1 MALVIASPAVF
12 YILETMWT
20 VAFRVLGLIL
30 AVIMFRR
37 TGAPESH
44 GRLEAKR
51 FELLRSRYS
60 YW

>member
-1 MALVIASPAVF
+1 MKIAMALVIASPAVF

-37 TGAPESH
+37 TGAPES
-44 GRLEAKR
+44 ASS
-51 FELLRSRYS
+51 RSPRGKAFRTAA
-60 YW
+60 